1 MTQTNKA
8 DAALLLTSNRKALG
22 GLGLL
27 SLMPLFFSSA
37 AATLLLRNEALFQA
51 MALQQWLSLF
61 LLSSI
66 TMALAITPSTFIAL
80 AGGYFLG
87 WQCTL
92 LMALSYLLA
101 SALGF
106 QVGRWLDGGQL
117 LKSVQSQPKARKFL
131 SGLTLR
137 DWPLMILVRL
147 SPVLPFA
154 LMNLLMPALNIRFRV
169 FLVAGFLGMLP
180 RTLFSIWLGIQA
192 KGLMELLQSPEGGRF
207 ISIVLISLTILS
219 LGGLLVLFQR
229 TARNLLTQRSH

>member
-1 MTQTNKA
+1 MSLPLKQ
-8 DAALLLTSNRKALG
+8 LLASNRKALG

-27 SLMPLFFSSA
+27 SLMPLFFSSV

-51 MALQQWLSLF
+51 MELQQWLPLF
-61 LLSSI
+61 LLSSV
-66 TMALAITPSTFIAL
+66 TMALAMTPSTFIAL

-92 LMALSYLLA
+92 LMVLSYLLA

-117 LKSVQSQPKARKFL
+117 LRSVQSQPKVRQFL

-154 LMNLLMPALNIRFRV
+154 IMNLLMPALKIRFRV
-169 FLVAGFLGMLP
+169 FLVAGFFGMLP

-192 KGLMELLQSPEGGRF
+192 KGLMELLQSPQDDRF
-207 ISIVLISLTILS
+207 TYILLISLTILS
-219 LGGLLVLFQR
+219 IGGLVLLFQR
-229 TARNLLTQRSH
+229 TARNLLIQRAE